1 MRAGLVNANPSTI
14 DSISSLRQ
22 SHPLSGSFFL
32 FRLRIKLPHTFF
44 HEIVF
49 SKRNFAK
56 FTCEPY
62 LYLYL
67 YLFDIPKKIE
77 KLKIKN

>member
-14 DSISSLRQ
+14 DSISLRQ
-22 SHPLSGSFFL
+22 SHPLSAVLSFF
-32 FRLRIKLPHTFF
+32 FD
-44 HEIVF
+44 
-49 SKRNFAK
+49 
-56 FTCEPY
+56 CEPDYHIHFFMKSYSLNELY

-67 YLFDIPKKIE
+67 YLYLLDIPKKIK